1 MKKTLLGLAILS
13 FIGLSTNGAFA
24 GYYYQAPNAGN
35 MSFYPMMQRQMEQ
48 QKTTTNSNASGTNI
62 WFCTECGVKNTGNF
76 CSDCGTKRATAAS
89 CSNCGYQPTGEIP
102 KFCPECG
109 NKF

>member
-48 QKTTTNSNASGTNI
+48 QETLDFVNHPEEYK
-62 WFCTECGVKNTGNF
+62 E
-76 CSDCGTKRATAAS
+76 KRAKKR
-89 CSNCGYQPTGEIP
+89 CST
-102 KFCPECG
+102 
-109 NKF
+109 